1 MEQEQQKTVA
11 AIPVIVL
18 TGYLGAGKTSLL
30 NHLLRQPGARVG
42 VIVND
47 FGDINVD
54 AGLVTGQ
61 IDEPASIS
69 GGCIC
74 CLDDAGGLDQA
85 LERLAAPRLALDVI
99 IVEASGL
106 AEPLALRQLIQTTTV
121 ARVRFGGLVDVIDA
135 VEHFRTVD
143 TKDLPPL
150 RYSAASLV
158 IVNKLDLVPL
168 HDREKTLER
177 ITLRIRERN
186 SRVLAVGASGAAVDP
201 ALLYDVASMEEDE
214 SQLPL
219 RELLLEARH
228 SNDAHHAHVHEH
240 AKAVTATSAGAIDPD
255 RVLDFLE
262 KPPAGIYRVKGT
274 IAIQAGG
281 TFRAYVVNMAGTQIH
296 IAKSK
301 AVTESVLVAIGLDID
316 AKMVRSALEE
326 CLSPVVEKQSTKG
339 YQRLRRYERLS
350 H

>member
-1 MEQEQQKTVA
+1 MA

-74 CLDDAGGLDQA
+74 CLEDAGGLDDA
-85 LERLAAPRLALDVI
+85 LDRLSAPRLALDVI
-99 IVEASGL
+99 IIEASGL
-106 AEPLALRQLIQTTTV
+106 AEPLTLRQLVQTTAV
-121 ARVRFGGLVDVIDA
+121 ERVRFGGLVDVIDA

-150 RYSAASLV
+150 RYSAASLA
-158 IVNKLDLVPL
+158 IVNKLDLVPAPE
-168 HDREKTLER
+168 REETLER

-186 SRVLAVGASGAAVDP
+186 SRILAVGASGAAVDP
-201 ALLYDVASMEEDE
+201 ELLYDVASMEEDE

-219 RELLLEARH
+219 RQLLIEAQASSDARH
-228 SNDAHHAHVHEH
+228 AHAHDHQH
-240 AKAVTATSAGAIDPD
+240 AKAVTVASQGSIDPD
-255 RVLDFLE
+255 RILDFLE
-262 KPPAGIYRVKGT
+262 KPPAGVYRIKGT
-274 IAIQAGG
+274 ITTRHGG
-281 TFRAYVVNMAGTQIH
+281 KFRAYAVNVVGAQIH
-296 IAKSK
+296 IATSK
-301 AVTESVLVAIGLDID
+301 AASENVLVAIGLDVD
-316 AKMVRSALEE
+316 AQAVRTALEE
-326 CLSPVVEKQSTKG
+326 VLSPIAGPGSAKG
-339 YQRLRRYERLS
+339 HERLRRYQRLS